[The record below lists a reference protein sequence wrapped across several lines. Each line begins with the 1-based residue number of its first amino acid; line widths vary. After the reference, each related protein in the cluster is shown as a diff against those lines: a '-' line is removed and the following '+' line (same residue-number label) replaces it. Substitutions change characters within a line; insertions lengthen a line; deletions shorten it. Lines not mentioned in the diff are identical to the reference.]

1 MRGHTTLGSA
11 LCALLGAV
19 LLGGCAREGT
29 SQTKVIVRG
38 PDDIQVMSPDQVIAM
53 KNPGSGTSSDG
64 ALSNGVEGSTSDT
77 LPLNQD
83 NRPPE
88 VKLFSAYQKFTSCLK
103 ADGFKVEG
111 NLQDRNNPAFQ
122 NKEYVASLTKCAA
135 RSDILGALRASREA
149 NAKLTPEEVQEK
161 NENFKKISDCLKKR
175 NWTISFSTS
184 DIGLLQ
190 PVQFTSPDGGINE
203 RDIDQCVTETG
214 LNLSGQGS

>member
-1 MRGHTTLGSA
+1 
-11 LCALLGAV
+11 
-19 LLGGCAREGT
+19 
-29 SQTKVIVRG
+29 
-38 PDDIQVMSPDQVIAM
+38 MSPDQVVAM
-53 KNPGSGTSSDG
+53 KNPNSGTATGDASSSG
-64 ALSNGVEGSTSDT
+64 AADATSDT

-103 ADGFKVEG
+103 ADGYKVEG
-111 NLQDRNNPAFQ
+111 NLQDRNNPIFQ

-135 RSDILGALRASREA
+135 RSDILGALRATREA
-149 NAKLTPEEVQEK
+149 NAKLTPEEVQQK

>member
-1 MRGHTTLGSA
+1 VASPG
-11 LCALLGAV
+11 GASSKGIA
-19 LLGGCAREGT
+19 GG
-29 SQTKVIVRG
+29 
-38 PDDIQVMSPDQVIAM
+38 
-53 KNPGSGTSSDG
+53 
-64 ALSNGVEGSTSDT
+64 TSDT

-149 NAKLTPEEVQEK
+149 NAKLTPKEVQQK

-203 RDIDQCVTETG
+203 RDIR
-214 LNLSGQGS
+214 SMRH